1 MEGIA
6 ELISLRFRCESGR
19 TKKINEDRG
28 LNDIGLGPEASRE
41 ARATKLSEWRGVE
54 YFVLR
59 L

>member
-19 TKKINEDRG
+19 TKKIND
-28 LNDIGLGPEASRE
+28 DIGLGPEASRE